1 MVLRKFMKNLIY
13 TALLIILPIFS
24 NSLWAQQKVDGIAA
38 IVGNEIIL
46 FSEVN
51 AIVAQYAL
59 QNKINIMENPKLYED
74 LSQKI
79 LQDLINE
86 KLLLIKADEDTI
98 KADEERVDQAL
109 DQQLNY
115 MIEQVGSVESLES
128 YYNAPIA
135 KIKKDFR
142 KQVENRFRID
152 MLRQKRFGNM
162 KISRREVEE
171 FYEQYQDSIPTLQ
184 PAVDLSHILIEVTPS
199 EESRQEAY
207 LKIQKIKEILDQGG
221 DFTEIAKEYSDDPGS
236 KGRGGDLG
244 LISRGDL
251 VKEFEEAAFALSEG
265 EYSEIV
271 RSVFGYHIIQLIE
284 RQGEKIHV
292 RHILIQL
299 KPTEKDAQI
308 VIQKL
313 NDIRQQILDS
323 TAAFEDMALKY
334 SDDPNVKEDKGNL
347 GTYRMDS
354 FQIKEFETIAR
365 RLEPNQIS
373 EPFRTDFG
381 YHIVKLNKKT
391 ESREVSLE
399 KDWAQI
405 EQAALQ
411 SKREKEFYNWIS
423 SLKQEIPIE
432 VKTES

>member
-1 MVLRKFMKNLIY
+1 MKNLIY
-13 TALLIILPIFS
+13 ISFLIVLSIFS
-24 NSLWAQQKVDGIAA
+24 NPLWPQQKVDGIAA

-98 KADEERVDQAL
+98 KADEERVEQAL

-152 MLRQKRFGNM
+152 VLRQKRFGNM

-171 FYEQYQDSIPTLQ
+171 FYKQYQDSIPTLQ
-184 PAVDLSHILIEVTPS
+184 PTVDLSHILIEVAPS

-207 LKIQKIKEILDQGG
+207 LKIQKIKEMLDQGG
-221 DFTEIAKEYSDDPGS
+221 NFTELASEYSDDPGS
-236 KGRGGDLG
+236 AARGGDLG
-244 LISRGDL
+244 FISRGDL

-265 EYSEIV
+265 EYSDII

-313 NDIRQQILDS
+313 IEIRQQILDG
-323 TAAFEDMALKY
+323 TTTFEEMALKY
-334 SDDPNVKEDKGNL
+334 SDDPNVKDDKGNL

-354 FQIKEFETIAR
+354 FQIKEFESVAR
-365 RLEPNQIS
+365 KLEPGKIS

-381 YHIVKLNKKT
+381 YHIVKLNNKT

-399 KDWAQI
+399 TDWAQI

-411 SKREKEFYNWIS
+411 SKREKEFYNWLS
-423 SLKQEIPIE
+423 SLRQEIPIE
-432 VKTES
+432 IKTES